1 MTKRT
6 EPLGQLTPGTRGQVI
21 AIGQETGLD
30 PDEARM
36 VTERLWEIGF
46 TEGADIEVIGE
57 SPFGRDPLAVRVDQ
71 TLVALRRREAQ
82 SVLVEIDS
90 D

>member
-1 MTKRT
+1 MSKSTQ
-6 EPLGQLTPGTRGQVI
+6 PLGTLAPGARGHVT
-21 AIGQETGLD
+21 AIGRESGLE
-30 PDEARM
+30 PEEARM
-36 VTERLWEIGF
+36 VAERLWEIGF
-46 TEGADIEVIGE
+46 TEGAEIEVIGE
-57 SPFGRDPLAVRVDQ
+57 SPFGRDPLAVRVDR